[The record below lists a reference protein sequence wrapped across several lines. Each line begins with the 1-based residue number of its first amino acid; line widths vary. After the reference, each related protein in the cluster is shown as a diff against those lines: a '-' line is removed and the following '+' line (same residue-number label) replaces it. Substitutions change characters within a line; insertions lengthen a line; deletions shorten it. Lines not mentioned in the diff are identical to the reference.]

1 MSAKLT
7 EVVIAGLNLKVPAC
21 ETREATEA
29 LVARVHAKLKD
40 LESRSSKVN
49 TQAFA
54 LQAAYEFAMEAA
66 ELGQAY
72 ADAESRMVKS
82 IQAIQDRVEGLR
94 DQIEEGSSAGT
105 GQR

>member
-7 EVVIAGLNLKVPAC
+7 EVLIAGLTLKVPAC
-21 ETREATEA
+21 ETQQATEA

-40 LESRSSKVN
+40 LESQSSKVN

-66 ELGQAY
+66 ELRQAY
-72 ADAESRMVKS
+72 SDAESRMVKS
-82 IQAIQDRVEGLR
+82 IQAIQERVEAFR
-94 DQIEEGSSAGT
+94 EQVVGSSSGGT
-105 GQR
+105 S

>member
-7 EVVIAGLNLKVPAC
+7 EVLIAGLTLKVPVY

-54 LQAAYEFAMEAA
+54 LQAAYEFAMESA
-66 ELGQAY
+66 ELRQAY
-72 ADAESRMVKS
+72 SDTESRMVKS
-82 IQAIQDRVEGLR
+82 IQAIQERVEVLK
-94 DQIEEGSSAGT
+94 DQVEGSSSGGT
-105 GQR
+105 S